1 MPKVKKLTEILANKI
16 AAGEVVERPASAVKE
31 LCENSI
37 DAKSGRII
45 VEIENG
51 GKNLIRVSDDGIG
64 MSAED
69 AKLAVERYATS
80 KIYNEDDLFF
90 IKTLGFRGEA
100 LPSIASVSK
109 FTLITREQD
118 KPFGFKISIEGG
130 VIKDACETGAPIG
143 TTIEAKDLFFNIP
156 ARKKF
161 LKTTD
166 TETGHIADTITS
178 FALGYYDKS
187 FLFIH
192 NKKEI
197 KNFPSSTTQ
206 IERVKDILKITNS
219 EDLYQ
224 IKTDSP
230 DASVTGW
237 AASPDYYKTGS
248 KGIYLF
254 VNGRFIKNRKI
265 NYAIFQGYRGR
276 LMKGNFPIAVIFIKV
291 PFQQVD
297 VNVHPAK
304 QEVKFLREKQ
314 VMSAVSEAVNAA
326 LKEGEKIL
334 ISKYQNINAN
344 QNPTIDAPS
353 FEKKTTQKYQREKQ
367 SFLYSAN
374 DYTSEDI
381 DYVKRQNELSEPR
394 AYYGKTAQKNII
406 PNAEKHPDIKIIGQF
421 LKTYIICEK
430 VDEIILIDQHAAH
443 ERILFEKLKNK
454 EKTSATASQRLLIPE
469 ILETGLAEAETI
481 KSLMPDMLKI
491 GLEIEPFGKNTFA
504 VKAIPAF
511 LSEKQTAP
519 IILDIAEQLIEKG
532 SGKQIENVLDSTLI
546 LIACHGAIKANKEL
560 SETEMKAI
568 IFELFKCE
576 SPLKCP
582 HGRPTLIKMTKKE
595 VEKLFKRIN

>member
-16 AAGEVVERPASAVKE
+16 AAGEVVERPASAIKE

-37 DAKSGRII
+37 DAKSSRII

-64 MSAED
+64 MSVED

-80 KIYNEDDLFF
+80 KIYNEEDLFC

-109 FTLITREQD
+109 FTLITREKD

-130 VIKDACETGAPIG
+130 VIKDACEIGAPIG

-156 ARKKF
+156 ARQKF

-166 TETGHIADTITS
+166 TETGHITDTITS

-187 FLFIH
+187 FLLIH
-192 NKKEI
+192 NKKEA
-197 KNFPSSTTQ
+197 KNFPSATTQ
-206 IERVKDILKITNS
+206 IERVKDILKIANS

-224 IKTDSP
+224 IKADAP
-230 DASVTGW
+230 DAFVTGW
-237 AASPDYYKTGS
+237 TASPDYYKTGS
-248 KGIYLF
+248 KGIYIF
-254 VNGRFIKNRKI
+254 VNGRFIKDRKI
-265 NYAIFQGYRGR
+265 NYAIFQGYKGR

-314 VMSAVSEAVNAA
+314 VMSAISEAVNSA
-326 LKEGEKIL
+326 LKAGEKIL
-334 ISKYQNINAN
+334 ISKYQNINTDQA
-344 QNPTIDAPS
+344 PTIAPS
-353 FEKKTTQKYQREKQ
+353 FEKKTEQKYQNARRP
-367 SFLYSAN
+367 FVYSAN
-374 DYTSEDI
+374 DYAAEDI
-381 DYVKRQNELSEPR
+381 DYVNRQNELSEPP
-394 AYYGKTAQKNII
+394 AYYGKTAQKNIM
-406 PNAEKHPDIKIIGQF
+406 PDTEKHPDIKVIGQF

-430 VDEIILIDQHAAH
+430 DNEIILIDQHAAH

-469 ILETGLAEAETI
+469 VLETGFAEAEAI

-519 IILDIAEQLIEKG
+519 IILDVAEQLIEKG
-532 SGKQIENVLDSTLI
+532 GGKQIENVLDSTLI
-546 LIACHGAIKANKEL
+546 LIACHGAIRANKEL

-576 SPLKCP
+576 IPLKCP
-582 HGRPTLIKMTKKE
+582 HGRPTLIKMTQKE
-595 VEKLFKRIN
+595 IEKLFKRIN